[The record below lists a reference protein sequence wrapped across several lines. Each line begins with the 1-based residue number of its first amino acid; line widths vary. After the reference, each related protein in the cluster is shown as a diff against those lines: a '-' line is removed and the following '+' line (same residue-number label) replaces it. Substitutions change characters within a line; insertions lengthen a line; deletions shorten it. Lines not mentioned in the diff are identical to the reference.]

1 MLRRGDAGGKFRQK
15 KTKETKPGNFFH
27 SFVHFVAFCDLKPGE
42 GRQKQHSNAPA
53 SPALFGCRHQSLKY
67 DASKIQAMNTKAI
80 QHTVLIR
87 ATPKAIYDALMN
99 EKKHSQF
106 TGERANIRAK
116 AGAPFSCYDG
126 YITGIT
132 LELEPAKLIVQA
144 WRSQNWPAGTW
155 SIVTFR
161 LAKKSG
167 GTQLRFTQIG
177 VPANDYARKNNG
189 WRMHYWQPL
198 KQFLEK

>member
-1 MLRRGDAGGKFRQK
+1 M
-15 KTKETKPGNFFH
+15 KTIE
-27 SFVHFVAFCDLKPGE
+27 
-42 GRQKQHSNAPA
+42 
-53 SPALFGCRHQSLKY
+53 
-67 DASKIQAMNTKAI
+67 
-80 QHTVLIR
+80 HTVRIR

-106 TGERANIRAK
+106 TGERARIRAK

-167 GTQLRFTQIG
+167 GTHLRFTQVG
-177 VPANDYARKNNG
+177 VPANDYARKNQG
-189 WRMHYWQPL
+189 WR
-198 KQFLEK
+198 

>member
-1 MLRRGDAGGKFRQK
+1 
-15 KTKETKPGNFFH
+15 
-27 SFVHFVAFCDLKPGE
+27 
-42 GRQKQHSNAPA
+42 
-53 SPALFGCRHQSLKY
+53 
-67 DASKIQAMNTKAI
+67 MNTKAI
-80 QHTVLIR
+80 QYTVLIR

-106 TGERANIRAK
+106 TGERAKVRAK
-116 AGAPFSCYDG
+116 VGAPFSCYDG

-132 LELEPAKLIVQA
+132 LELEPGKLIVQA
-144 WRSQNWPAGTW
+144 WRSQNWPAGIW

-161 LAKKSG
+161 LARKSG